1 MRRVALLAV
10 PALFGLASCGIPETG
25 VVEAG
30 GPAGGVV
37 PTIRVYFAADGALVA
52 VSRRSIVMVDAESAV
67 ELLLLGP
74 TDAERAKGLTTG
86 LRPPGMLPTLA
97 PDPWGTPDASYG
109 PAPEGLAAAGPVRAT
124 TGDKGISIELTA
136 AAGELSGLAVDQL
149 TCTVLGVQRLAAP
162 SAEPLPVTVTGPDG
176 RRAEGGGAS
185 CPER

>member
-1 MRRVALLAV
+1 MRRIALLAV

-30 GPAGGVV
+30 GPASGVV

-52 VSRRSIVMVDAESAV
+52 VARTSTSMIDAESAV
-67 ELLLLGP
+67 ELLLQGP

-86 LRPPGMLPTLA
+86 LQPLGTLPTLA
-97 PDPWGTPDASYG
+97 PDPRVTPDASYG
-109 PAPEGLAAAGPVRAT
+109 PVPERLLEAGPVRVT
-124 TGDKGISIELTA
+124 TDDNGVSIELTA

-149 TCTVLGVQRLAAP
+149 TCTVRGVQRLAAP
-162 SAEPLPVTVTGPDG
+162 SAEPLPVIVTGPDG